1 MAPYKSYIF
10 FRPFKLKIIMSFWR
24 AAGLN
29 YVQYSNIAARVV
41 RQALKGE
48 ARDAA
53 VKRDIVS
60 IKFQKWEQGKPVG
73 TKQ

>member
-1 MAPYKSYIF
+1 
-10 FRPFKLKIIMSFWR
+10 MSFWR

-29 YVQYSNIAARVV
+29 YVQYSSIAARVV